1 MLSSKSSAFQ
11 HRARGTFLGT
21 ASAAAIDAKVAISIW
36 NYKAG
41 VLSAFW
47 EGESATSKW
56 KEARNGAE
64 VDEHTRSVPPS

>member
-1 MLSSKSSAFQ
+1 M
-11 HRARGTFLGT
+11 
-21 ASAAAIDAKVAISIW
+21 DAKVAISIW

-41 VLSAFW
+41 VLSTFW
-47 EGESATSKW
+47 EGETATGKW